1 MEQSIRCGIDIAKLV
16 FQIHCVNAKSGETVM
31 VKKLARHDML
41 RFFANKPP
49 MLIGIEA
56 CGGAHYWARELTK
69 LGHTVKLMTP
79 QYVAPYRRGGKND
92 ANDAEAICEALA
104 RPNMRFV
111 AVKSESQQS
120 VLVLHRMREQYV
132 RERTSIMNQIRSYL
146 HEFGIVINQGRAA
159 LAKTFP
165 LVAEQESLPAMFR
178 QSIANL
184 ADNLTDLET
193 RIDKLNKQ
201 IESWCKQDNTAKAL
215 LTLCGVGGVTA
226 TAAVATAGDVS
237 VFKNGRQFAAWL
249 GLVPKQNSSGGK
261 TILGAITKR
270 GDRYLRTLL
279 VQGART
285 VMLAASRAQKST
297 QPTPIFEWIY
307 KLQERRPNNV
317 VVVAIAAKQARMLW
331 AIMAKQQRQ
340 NSLGLP
346 V

>member
-16 FQIHCVNAKSGETVM
+16 FQIHGVNTKSGETAM
-31 VKKLARHDML
+31 VKKLARNEVL
-41 RFFANKPP
+41 RFYANKPP

-111 AVKSESQQS
+111 AVKSESQQA
-120 VLVLHRMREQYV
+120 VLVMHRMRDQWV
-132 RERTSIMNQIRSYL
+132 RERTSLMNQIRSYL
-146 HEFGIVINQGRAA
+146 HEFGVVINQGRSA
-159 LAKTFP
+159 LAKTLP
-165 LVAEQESLPAMFR
+165 LVAESETLPLLFR
-178 QSIANL
+178 QSIADL
-184 ADNLTDLET
+184 ADRLTDLET
-193 RIDKLNKQ
+193 RITALNKR
-201 IESWCKQDNTAKAL
+201 IEAWSKQDATAKAL
-215 LTLCGVGGVTA
+215 LELCGVGSVTA
-226 TAAVATAGDVS
+226 SAAVATAGDVS

-261 TILGAITKR
+261 TQLGAITKR

-297 QPTPIFEWIY
+297 QTTPMFEWIY
-307 KLQERRPNNV
+307 KLQERRPSNV
-317 VVVAIAAKQARMLW
+317 VAVAIAAKQARMLW
-331 AIMAKQQRQ
+331 AMMAKQQRQ
-340 NSLGLP
+340 DAIGLAT
-346 V
+346 

>member
-1 MEQSIRCGIDIAKLV
+1 
-16 FQIHCVNAKSGETVM
+16 M
-31 VKKLARHDML
+31 VKKLARHEML
-41 RFFANKPP
+41 RYFANKPA

-111 AVKSESQQS
+111 AVKSESQQA
-120 VLVLHRMREQYV
+120 VLVMHRMRDQWV
-132 RERTSIMNQIRSYL
+132 RERTSLMNQMRSYL
-146 HEFGIVINQGRAA
+146 HEFGVVINQGRAA
-159 LAKTFP
+159 LTKTLP
-165 LVAEQESLPAMFR
+165 LVAEDEALPVLFR
-178 QSIANL
+178 QSMADL
-184 ADNLTDLET
+184 ADRLTDLET
-193 RIDKLNKQ
+193 RIDTLNKR
-201 IESWCKQDNTAKAL
+201 IDAWSKQDSTVKAL
-215 LTLCGVGGVTA
+215 LELCGVGSVTA
-226 TAAVATAGDVS
+226 SAAVATAGDVS
-237 VFKNGRQFAAWL
+237 VFKSGRQFAAWL

-261 TILGAITKR
+261 TQLGAITKR

-285 VMLAASRAQKST
+285 VMLAASRAQKSSQT
-297 QPTPIFEWIY
+297 NPMFEWIY

-317 VVVAIAAKQARMLW
+317 VAVAIAAKQARMLW

-340 NSLGLP
+340 AQTG
-346 V
+346 